1 MIKIDSFVKKNSSN
15 PSSSNGGGFANGT
28 TTTTI
33 QKELETHKL
42 WGQPFNGTEDVD
54 GDMAVNGNVS
64 INGKVTAEN
73 GGITSIE
80 SESITN
86 VGTITTDTVDATTLE
101 GANANIVN
109 QLNVKDIISK
119 DITTDYLTV
128 TKSAHF
134 WELIINKISSTKG
147 AIIVSPANCTVEKVE
162 EKNGQYTLYWRSED
176 SETGKA
182 ITNDFQV
189 NDQIICQTFNAADI
203 DNYNVSNK
211 FYWKLVTK
219 VGRTGKEDSLR
230 GGVSYWN
237 FITLSATDGEGD
249 SIPEVGDNIVVLGN
263 RTNEDRQNA
272 IIISSTNSDYLDT
285 VIQAPSIVQYKGIKS
300 YDLKAYRYN
309 VLAANGNTFIGNFKV
324 VANDGTL
331 SDIESGKDG
340 KDGKI
345 YILESTPSTIILN
358 SDGSFNRD
366 NQYDNYHYMYV
377 QGYEIVDGKRNN
389 IFTVNGNPVTCR
401 LSFNDGDVYTEYTAE
416 DYVGIDFDPKFADSY
431 YSLLQEIANNGLK
444 NARAIMYEGV
454 EYNKDKVLATLDIPI
469 IKLAKD
475 GVSYTL
481 TLTRGSNG
489 VTQGLYVGVTKYVGS
504 DCTTGTIKSLGMKCK
519 AYVNGALAEGL
530 TNRLNTS
537 DNYIDFS
544 AFPNAKSF
552 SIVLYEG
559 ENAVAT
565 ANYDIGQNGK
575 DGQST
580 QYINVIAECSSE
592 DFNSDKGTGHS
603 YTSYV
608 YLDGKLLSTA
618 VYRGHTMIVVDPTTK
633 TVNSTT
639 NYDTYNEDD
648 NTASTAMSNL
658 ITAIDNVA
666 NDKIIIIVSHD
677 ATSCNQT
684 LRNKLSNEYHSNISS
699 NATLWN
705 RERYSH
711 AVIIFKHSNREHQ
724 CFEQFNQFKPSYLTA
739 YYTSDNM
746 SLAGKDG
753 NNSVMDKMSMTKT
766 LANVNIN
773 DIMYVYI
780 EGYVNHIDGDRTT
793 RITDLSDYKLKLIDS
808 KGRVS
813 TAITSKTNTFAY
825 SALWQSSYSQ
835 QTNRITHFRLQLLDT
850 SNNIL
855 DEMTFNVT
863 FDAGAVLTVGKNA
876 ITSSVQQSKTYTD
889 GQISTVK
896 QTADG
901 IASRVT
907 KIEGDYV
914 TESKMTQT
922 ANNISLSVYDNLKNK
937 TGIDVTTGKIVL
949 NADNVQVKGNF
960 NLTDTENGMT
970 IYDKANT
977 PLINLQPTEIAKIA
991 TFTNDKYF
999 TRNFT
1004 LPATKGG
1011 SAISISTNKTD
1022 SFTLKKGEVLRMSN
1036 ITLTFYANDG
1046 TTIYPTVQTLTG
1058 GVRIY
1063 NSNNEIVNDEKKTCT
1078 RQNAF
1083 GSYSL
1088 ANDTVYRATADG
1100 TYTVALYITTPVT
1113 WANTYTV
1120 QGYGSCRMEIGNN
1133 IQSFIGSDGA
1143 FFHNAPN
1150 KMIYSSEDE
1159 LRLQFGYNGIRWNN
1173 DNKNFNEA
1181 MEVLCAIVKNNDY
1194 TYSPLYL
1201 PFYNYIPSTSTFT
1214 YTYQYLTNIGGSRYA
1229 HVINPRSDVGI
1240 LLVNMA
1246 AMNDNGQ
1253 YQETWF
1259 VLPNS
1264 SIKMG
1269 STYFALP
1276 VGYMVKII
1284 NAQTNA
1290 NVYVTVDTTSK
1301 GNGVIYTSESSK
1313 TTSMKLTVDNSM
1325 KTFMYIGGFGTESES
1340 AWRVI
1345 D

>member
-1 MIKIDSFVKKNSSN
+1 MIKIDSFVKKNSSS
-15 PSSSNGGGFANGT
+15 PSSSNGGGGFANG

-33 QKELETHKL
+33 QKELETHNL
-42 WGQPFNGTEDVD
+42 WGQAFNGTQDID
-54 GDMAVNGNVS
+54 GDMTVNGNVS
-64 INGKVTAEN
+64 INGNVTAVN
-73 GGITSIE
+73 GGITNIE

-86 VGTITTDTVDATTLE
+86 VGTITTDTVDTTTMNST
-101 GANANIVN
+101 NANIVN
-109 QLNVKDIISK
+109 QLDVKDIISK

-134 WELIINKISSTKG
+134 WELIVDKISSTKG

-162 EKNGQYTLYWRSED
+162 GNNGQYTLYWRSED

-203 DNYNVSNK
+203 DSYNVSNK
-211 FYWKLVTK
+211 FYWRLVTK
-219 VGRTGKEDSLR
+219 VGRTSKEDSLK
-230 GGVSYWN
+230 GGTSYWN
-237 FITLSATDGEGD
+237 YITLSATDGEGD
-249 SIPEVGDNIVVLGN
+249 SIPEVGDNIATLGN
-263 RTNEDRQNA
+263 RTNKDRQNA

-285 VIQAPSIVQYKGIKS
+285 DIISPSIVQYKGIKS
-300 YDLKAYRYN
+300 YDLKQYRYN
-309 VLAANGNTFIGNFKV
+309 VIAANGSTFIGNFKV
-324 VANDGTL
+324 VSSDGTL

-340 KDGKI
+340 KG
-345 YILESTPSTIILN
+345 
-358 SDGSFNRD
+358 
-366 NQYDNYHYMYV
+366 
-377 QGYEIVDGKRNN
+377 
-389 IFTVNGNPVTCR
+389 
-401 LSFNDGDVYTEYTAE
+401 
-416 DYVGIDFDPKFADSY
+416 
-431 YSLLQEIANNGLK
+431 
-444 NARAIMYEGV
+444 
-454 EYNKDKVLATLDIPI
+454 
-469 IKLAKD
+469 
-475 GVSYTL
+475 
-481 TLTRGSNG
+481 
-489 VTQGLYVGVTKYVGS
+489 
-504 DCTTGTIKSLGMKCK
+504 IKSIVTH
-519 AYVNGALAEGL
+519 YLASPKSSGIKGL
-530 TNRLNTS
+530 TVWLNGTTTPPNLTTAS
-537 DNYIDFS
+537 PYLWQQIKITYTDNTYIYND
-544 AFPNAKSF
+544 AAM
-552 SIVLYEG
+552 
-559 ENAVAT
+559 
-565 ANYDIGQNGK
+565 IGSLGKTGANGK

-592 DFNSDKGTGHS
+592 DFNSDKGTGHT

-618 VYRGHTMIVVDPTTK
+618 VYRGHTMIVVDPVTK

-639 NYDTYNEDD
+639 NYDTYNNDD

-666 NDKIIIIVSHD
+666 NDKIIIIVSYD
-677 ATSCNQT
+677 ATSCSQA
-684 LRNKLSNEYHSNISS
+684 LRDKLSNDYNSNIPS
-699 NATLWN
+699 NATVWN

-711 AVIIFKHSNREHQ
+711 AIIIFKHSRREHQ
-724 CFEQFNQFKPSYLTA
+724 CFEQFNKFKPSYLTA

-766 LANVNIN
+766 LATVNIN

-780 EGYVNHIDGDRTT
+780 DGYVNHIDGDRTT
-793 RITDLSDYKLKLIDS
+793 MITDLSDYKLKLIDS
-808 KGRVS
+808 NGRVS

-835 QTNRITHFRLQLLDT
+835 QTNRITHFRLQLLDN

-914 TESKMTQT
+914 TESEMNQK
-922 ANNISLSVYDNLKNK
+922 ADSISLGVYDNLKNK

-949 NADNVQVKGNF
+949 NADNVQVKGNL

-977 PLINLQPTEIAKIA
+977 PLINLQPTEITKIA

-1011 SAISISTNKTD
+1011 SAITIATGKTD

-1046 TTIYPTVQTLTG
+1046 TTIYPSELTLTG

-1063 NSNNEIVNDEKKTCT
+1063 NSNNEIVKDDKKTCN
-1078 RQNAF
+1078 RQSIY
-1083 GSYSL
+1083 GTYSL
-1088 ANDTVYRATADG
+1088 ADDTDYRATADG
-1100 TYTVALYITTPVT
+1100 TYTVALYITTPSS
-1113 WANTYTV
+1113 WANTYTI
-1120 QGYGSCRMEIGNN
+1120 QGYGSSRMEVGNN
-1133 IQSFIGSDGA
+1133 VQTFIGSDGA

-1150 KMIYSSEDE
+1150 KMIYSSEEE

-1173 DNKNFNEA
+1173 DNKNFNKA
-1181 MEVLCAIVKNNDY
+1181 MEVLCAIVTNNDY

-1201 PFYNYIPSTSTFT
+1201 PFYNYVPNTSSFT
-1214 YTYQYLTNIGGSRYA
+1214 YNYQYLTNIGGSRYA
-1229 HVINPRSDVGI
+1229 HIINPRTDIGI

-1253 YQETWF
+1253 FQETWF

-1264 SIKMG
+1264 SIKMD
-1269 STYFALP
+1269 SNYFALP

-1301 GNGVIYTSESSK
+1301 GNGVIYTSESYK
-1313 TTSMKLTVDNSM
+1313 TTSLRLSGDNSM
-1325 KTFMYIGGFGTESES
+1325 KTFMYIGSYGTESGN